1 MLNEF
6 FNQFEI
12 AHTDLDKAFTAGYN
26 AHKNGKARISAHDTV
41 MMELTKGFTV
51 ENNHSESMSLAAA
64 FYEGYDA
71 SVDEELREK
80 FPEMYQ

>member
-12 AHTDLDKAFTAGYN
+12 GHADLDKAFTAGYN
-26 AHKNGKARISAHDTV
+26 AHKNGKARMSAHDPV
-41 MMELTKGFTV
+41 MMELIKGFTV
-51 ENNHSESMSLAAA
+51 ENNHSDSMTLAAS

-71 SVDEELREK
+71 SIAEELRKK